1 MKKLRFMITALCM
14 TASISLT
21 PLSLTAFAGQWNSDS
36 RGWWYQNDD
45 GSFTA
50 NSWQWIDGN
59 GDGIAEC
66 YYFDENGYMLS
77 NTTTPDGQTVDS
89 NGAWV
94 IDSIPQ
100 TQLLTETASVSAESA
115 APAGSTTPT
124 ESAAPTK
131 SAAPVESAAPAESTL
146 TVWLS
151 ATGSKYHNKPD
162 CGRMNP
168 DKARQISRSE
178 AISSGYEVCS
188 KCY

>member
-59 GDGIAEC
+59 SDGIAEC

-94 IDSIPQ
+94 IDGILQ
-100 TQLLTETASVSAESA
+100 TQLLTETASAPAESA
-115 APAGSTTPT
+115 APA
-124 ESAAPTK
+124 ES
-131 SAAPVESAAPAESTL
+131 VAPAESTL

-178 AISSGYEVCS
+178 AISSGYEACS